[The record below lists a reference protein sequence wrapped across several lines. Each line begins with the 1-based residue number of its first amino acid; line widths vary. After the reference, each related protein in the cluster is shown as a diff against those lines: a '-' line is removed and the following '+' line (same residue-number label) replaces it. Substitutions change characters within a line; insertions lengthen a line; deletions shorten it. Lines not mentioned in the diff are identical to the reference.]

1 MWWPM
6 PLIPAP
12 ERQTTEVDLD
22 EFKASVVYIT
32 SYKPARAT
40 QLNLISERKKDKRH
54 VFTQLNNRG
63 GDGRRR
69 EKGPSAAISEVSN
82 SPGL

>member
-12 ERQTTEVDLD
+12 ERQMTEVDLD
-22 EFKASVVYIT
+22 EFKASVVYIN

-54 VFTQLNNRG
+54 VFHSTKQ
-63 GDGRRR
+63 
-69 EKGPSAAISEVSN
+69 
-82 SPGL
+82 

>member
-12 ERQTTEVDLD
+12 ERTEVDLD

-40 QLNLISERKKDKRH
+40 QLKLISERKKDKRH

-69 EKGPSAAISEVSN
+69 ERGPSAAISEVSN